1 MTWLLTPLKWFIQII
16 FESIFKNAVSNYN
29 KYLEKKRQEEI
40 NKQNMKLLHEAIAR
54 GDLNEISEKAENLL
68 NGVAA
73 SSSR

>member
-1 MTWLLTPLKWFIQII
+1 MSWLLNIIKWFVQII
-16 FESIFKNAVSNYN
+16 FESIFKNAVINYN

-68 NGVAA
+68 NGVAS